1 MRQARRLRP
10 LATVARLTVVGLFLT
25 VTAFARKGGYNNNY
39 HQPQGGYK
47 LPMQHEVGSACL
59 DKVDND
65 WDHSVDCD
73 DEDCAPVRTARL
85 GSMTW

>member
-1 MRQARRLRP
+1 
-10 LATVARLTVVGLFLT
+10 
-25 VTAFARKGGYNNNY
+25 
-39 HQPQGGYK
+39 
-47 LPMQHEVGSACL
+47 MQHEVGSACL

-73 DEDCAPVRTARL
+73 DDDCAPVRTARL